1 MTHRLRIGQM
11 YMDIQSIWIHVSAE
25 YQQHLYLCATAQW
38 TLRHTTTMK
47 TNTVFAVS
55 SLNIISKFT
64 PRFFYL
70 KK

>member
-1 MTHRLRIGQM
+1 MNTKT
-11 YMDIQSIWIHVSAE
+11 Y
-25 YQQHLYLCATAQW
+25 YK
-38 TLRHTTTMK
+38 K

-70 KK
+70 KNNDPLQV

>member
-1 MTHRLRIGQM
+1 
-11 YMDIQSIWIHVSAE
+11 
-25 YQQHLYLCATAQW
+25 
-38 TLRHTTTMK
+38 MK

-70 KK
+70 KNNDPLQVEIHIKITNMWTKTLCYSTILKTKLY